1 MPQKDIA
8 AIILAA
14 GKGTRMKSDL
24 PKVLHQ
30 IAGRS
35 MLGHVIQCAH
45 EVGASRQ
52 IVVIGPDMADVKAAV
67 RSENRDAEIAVQ
79 YAQMGT
85 ADAVNAA
92 RDVLSDFRGDALVL
106 YADTPLLTLPTLQ
119 SMLAARNAGAAVVV
133 LGFSPDDPA
142 EYGRLV
148 MGKSGDLDA
157 IIEFKECTAA
167 QREIGFCNS
176 GVMAIDGAL
185 LFTLLSEVDND
196 NAKGEYY
203 LTDIVEIARR
213 HGHRCAAVEADPDEV
228 LGVNSRV
235 ELAQAEAICQDRM
248 RHRAMLNGATL
259 RDPKTTY
266 FSFDT
271 VLGRDVIVGQ
281 HVVFGP
287 GVKVADSAVIHP
299 FSHLEGA
306 DVGTG
311 ADIGP
316 YGRLRPGTEVG
327 PHAKI
332 GNFVEI
338 KKARIEEGA
347 KVNHLSYIGDA
358 RVGKAA
364 NVGAGTITCNYDGFN
379 KHFTD
384 IGAGAFIGSNSCLV
398 APVKIGDGAYTG
410 SGAVVTEDVADD
422 ALAIVRPP
430 QVEKADWARKFRL
443 NHADKKN

>member
-1 MPQKDIA
+1 MPKKDIA

-30 IAGRS
+30 VAGRS

-45 EVGASRQ
+45 AIGAKRQ
-52 IVVIGPDMADVKAAV
+52 IVVIGPDMPDVKAAV
-67 RSENRDAEIAVQ
+67 QAENPDAEIAVQ

-92 RDVLSDFRGDALVL
+92 RDPLAGFKGDALVL
-106 YADTPLLTLPTLQ
+106 YADTPLLTQPTLEA
-119 SMLAARNAGAAVVV
+119 MLDARRAGAAVVV
-133 LGFSPDDPA
+133 LGFRPDDPA

-148 MGKSGDLDA
+148 MGETGDLDA
-157 IIEFKECTAA
+157 IIEFKECTQA
-167 QREIGFCNS
+167 QREIDFCNS

-185 LFTLLSEVDND
+185 LFTLLSEVNND

-213 HGHRCAAVEADPDEV
+213 HGHRCAAVAADPDEV

-248 RHRAMLNGATL
+248 RHAAMINGATL
-259 RDPKTTY
+259 RDPRTTY
-266 FSFDT
+266 FSYDT

-287 GVKVADSAVIHP
+287 GVKVADGAIIHP

-306 DVGTG
+306 SVGAH

-316 YGRLRPGTEVG
+316 YGRLRPGAEIG
-327 PHAKI
+327 PRAKI

-384 IGAGAFIGSNSCLV
+384 IGEGAFIGSNSCLV

-410 SGAVVTEDVADD
+410 SGAVVTEDVSDD
-422 ALAIVRPP
+422 ALVIVRPQ
-430 QVEKADWARKFRL
+430 QVEKPDWAKNFRL
-443 NHADKKN
+443 KNTSGKN